1 MKKRF
6 LVVRLRF
13 ALSSSSIFPRSLLYF
28 FSLISPFPPSLS
40 SSFPF
45 SASLFSSSSIHP
57 PPNHPPFLHHYLFST
72 SLPFKWFFPPFVAS
86 SISRCFFFSGQRPSI
101 RPFVKLTYHLYYQ
114 GNKYIHLHGN
124 KCRLCKTA
132 NSKQI
137 EPLTQAL
144 SHNSSK

>member
-1 MKKRF
+1 MRSRRQGKLSRKERMKKRF

-86 SISRCFFFSGQRPSI
+86 SISRCFFFFGVEAIHSSI
-101 RPFVKLTYHLYYQ
+101 CQANISFV
-114 GNKYIHLHGN
+114 
-124 KCRLCKTA
+124 
-132 NSKQI
+132 
-137 EPLTQAL
+137 L
-144 SHNSSK
+144 SRK